1 MLSGFC
7 FSGMNFIIRFLDM
20 PTFQLVFFR
29 SIGSVVCCLLAI
41 FALKIENPIG
51 NQKKWLILRGLCGVV
66 SMLLFF
72 KAIKL
77 MPLGSA
83 VTLRYISPFFAAGLS
98 LFFLK
103 EKMRAIQ
110 WFYFFLAF
118 MGVAIL
124 KGFDTRI
131 SLIGLMTI
139 LAAAWFSGVVY
150 FLIRKIGKSEHPI
163 VIITYFMVIA
173 SIVGA
178 VGMVFNFVKP
188 EGIEW
193 VLLMSMGIIG
203 FVAQWFMTK
212 AFQIEAS
219 NKIVPFKYA
228 EVIFTIVGAYFLFG
242 ESQSFVAI
250 AAILLIVFALIANVK
265 VKSET

>member
-7 FSGMNFIIRFLDM
+7 FSGMNFIIRLLDM

-29 SIGSVVCCLLAI
+29 SIGSVICCLVVLLG
-41 FALKIENPIG
+41 LKLDNPLG
-51 NQKKWLILRGLCGVV
+51 EEKKWLIARGLCGVI

-98 LFFLK
+98 LMFLK
-103 EKMRAIQ
+103 EKMRTIQ

-118 MGVAIL
+118 LGVAIL
-124 KGFDTRI
+124 KGFDARI
-131 SLIGLMTI
+131 SLIGLGAI
-139 LAAAWFSGVVY
+139 LTAAWFSGVVY
-150 FLIRKIGKSEHPI
+150 FLIRKIGRSEHPI

-173 SIVGA
+173 SLVGA
-178 VGMVFNFVKP
+178 IGMLFNFVQP
-188 EGIEW
+188 QGIEW
-193 VLLMSMGIIG
+193 VLLMSLGIIG
-203 FVAQWFMTK
+203 FIAQWFMTK
-212 AFQIEAS
+212 AFQVEDS

-228 EVIFTIVGAYFLFG
+228 EVIFTIAGAYFLFG
-242 ESQSFVAI
+242 ESQSVIAV

-265 VKSET
+265 VKPIT